1 MDFYEIQKVPACS
14 VPYGTSEII
23 EMTLTNINTKVDLSM
38 LFKKHLSLVVHY
50 LLLIATYCLRPMYNV
65 TLRLP

>member
-23 EMTLTNINTKVDLSM
+23 EMTQSQI
-38 LFKKHLSLVVHY
+38 
-50 LLLIATYCLRPMYNV
+50 
-65 TLRLP
+65 